1 LRSIFY
7 LRFPT
12 ALILVL
18 MLIVTLLPALP
29 AVKGEATVHD
39 LEVSLTAEK
48 IVFRNDGKGHLS
60 HGNSTMLN
68 ATVTNKGDF
77 NESNVALQ
85 IIING
90 STVQNSTTSRLEIN
104 GTFLSLYFWAPDD
117 ADYNVTVYAPPVDGE
132 DNTTNNNVTRWVRVC
147 QDQPPIV
154 NFTYSPPPP
163 SPGPIKDE
171 IVTFDA
177 SNSSDPDWGTILNY
191 TWNFGDGNTTT
202 VPYFQIT
209 HKYTTWGNKTV
220 TLTVY
225 DTEGKSN
232 STSANVTIY
241 ARPVA
246 EFTISG
252 EHFVDHELTFNGTKS
267 RDDDGMITSY
277 FWDFGDGTN
286 STGNLTTHVY
296 HANGTYW
303 VNLSV
308 IDNDGLIGFKSE
320 SITIGLGTPI
330 ADFEIIRPSPY

>member
-1 LRSIFY
+1 MRSIFY

-147 QDQPPIV
+147 QD
-154 NFTYSPPPP
+154 
-163 SPGPIKDE
+163 
-171 IVTFDA
+171 
-177 SNSSDPDWGTILNY
+177 
-191 TWNFGDGNTTT
+191 
-202 VPYFQIT
+202 
-209 HKYTTWGNKTV
+209 
-220 TLTVY
+220 
-225 DTEGKSN
+225 
-232 STSANVTIY
+232 
-241 ARPVA
+241 
-246 EFTISG
+246 
-252 EHFVDHELTFNGTKS
+252 
-267 RDDDGMITSY
+267 
-277 FWDFGDGTN
+277 
-286 STGNLTTHVY
+286 NL
-296 HANGTYW
+296 
-303 VNLSV
+303 
-308 IDNDGLIGFKSE
+308 
-320 SITIGLGTPI
+320 
-330 ADFEIIRPSPY
+330 R